1 MTPLNTQSKAG
12 RNSSIK
18 HVLYSEILSV
28 TSAMRKNS
36 RWAAPT
42 LYMGAR
48 DTAALGSNLGLRISS
63 PAHANIKVS
72 ARGSREA
79 ELMGNFQELKRTVK
93 DISGKPS
100 NHLNWH
106 EFNFKVHVHADFDTV
121 DLPALLSPFF
131 SILRS
136 PLSTGPITSAA
147 LSALHGFFSCGLIN
161 PNSRSLDQA
170 LAELSS
176 TVSHCKFETSDTSGD
191 EVVLLKILTVIQD
204 SLCGSVGS
212 SLGDVE
218 VCEMLETVLTTCC
231 QMRLSELLRRSAENT
246 MHSVVRTVFA
256 RLHALDPVEE
266 EAKLTAAND
275 EVAEGEIKMIVATQD
290 APAAEE
296 PVAEKPKEEGAEKEQ
311 QEAESESKEPP
322 AVLEIGADQAKPTST
337 TSFTTRPAF
346 GLPSILE
353 LLRVLIN
360 VLDPNDQ
367 QHTDSTRLVALGV
380 LNTAFEEAGTVIANF
395 PSLKALVV
403 DPGCKF
409 LFQLARS
416 ENMTILQS
424 ALRTISTILVT
435 TQKHLKLQQELFL
448 AFTID
453 RLAVLPG
460 QNERPSKRGQFSS
473 PRPGTPATPDVS
485 EGRSDSEKVH
495 TPTSKV
501 HAPPARGEM
510 RDLILETL
518 NHISDQPS
526 FMVDLYTNYD
536 CDINCENLF
545 ERLVD
550 FLTNSIQSSN
560 ASVPDLQQRNTQILC
575 LELLLSFVHNMAAR
589 AEGAAEE
596 WPNGFPSPES
606 LLQAKSQKQIIL
618 TGANLF
624 NNKPKNGL
632 AFLEENRIIYNDL
645 SEDVSKAKS
654 LAFFLKGCTRLD
666 KRLLG
671 DFISK
676 PDNIEILK
684 AFIGLFDF
692 RNKDVADAMRE
703 LLESFRLPGEAQ
715 QISRITET
723 FASTYFASGPAEIKS
738 EDAVYVLTYSI
749 ILLNTDLH
757 NPQIRKRMTIEDY
770 QRNLRGVN
778 DGSDFSPEFLQNI
791 YDSIRKREI
800 VMPEEHTGQLGF
812 EYAWK
817 ELLARSRNAG
827 EFMISNTQLF
837 DVQMFKSVWK
847 SVISAIAH
855 AFITFDD
862 DYIIQKAITGFRQCA
877 TLAGHFRLP
886 DVFDYVVVS
895 LSQATS
901 LLSDSL
907 PANVPNYPIVEV
919 EGQSITVSNLS
930 VDFGTNFKGQL
941 AAVVLFNIVNGNGNA
956 LREGWTQIFEMFQNL
971 FLHSLLPTRMLQM
984 EDFLGGVTMIPLR
997 GSQPPRSQ
1005 PRSEGGLLSA
1015 LSSYLMTPY
1024 SASSETLVPEATESD
1039 VENTLCTIDCIASCR
1054 LEELY
1059 SQITQLDPEAMVA
1072 AIRALEALAHERTV
1086 AKLKLQPDDTS
1097 PGPDN
1102 REYQLPYDPASVFLL
1117 ETMVSISCQSPQY
1130 IEDLWPVVFEHLSA
1144 LLSTPTQYS
1153 ILLIERTVVSLLRLC
1168 RILAQKS
1175 SLRDQIYISFD
1186 LLAGLPAVVSNA
1198 VGEQVVSGVSLIV
1211 QQHRAIIR
1219 SQTEWNVVFAMIRTT
1234 LPHPEAARL
1243 SFDLTTNLTSPEA
1256 DSVVSL
1262 DNFPGLV
1269 TILDDFAAVAGFTT
1283 ERHQQRG
1290 RRVEPLT
1297 SANSLI
1303 IERGKQAVD
1312 ILARLHRDSLVPLLQ
1327 SSQIDHNQGTWRQY
1341 TLPLLMSLSRQST
1354 SAAREVRHAAIG
1366 HLQRILLG
1374 PHLLLD
1380 ENDQSQVED
1389 VFNRVVFP
1397 LLDELLKPQTYQR
1410 DPLGIPE
1417 TRLRACALLCKVFM
1431 HLEVREN
1438 VKTDFRV
1445 LWIQILDL
1453 LDRLMNIDRG
1463 DQLYEAVPESLKNVI
1478 LVMNATGILVPPPID
1493 GDDARDDRQRTL
1505 WSATHER
1512 MERFLPGFLND
1523 IIVPQPPPSSTTAVP
1538 NV

>member
-1 MTPLNTQSKAG
+1 MTSSNTHSRIG
-12 RNSSIK
+12 RNASIK

-42 LYMGAR
+42 LYMGAK
-48 DTAALGSNLGLRISS
+48 DPAALGSNLGLRISS
-63 PAHANIKVS
+63 PAHANIRVS

-79 ELMGNFQELKRTVK
+79 ELMVNFQELKRTVK
-93 DISGKPS
+93 GISD
-100 NHLNWH
+100 
-106 EFNFKVHVHADFDTV
+106 FNAV
-121 DLPALLSPFF
+121 DLPVLLNPFF
-131 SILRS
+131 AILRS

-147 LSALHGFFSCGLIN
+147 LSALHSFFSCGLIN
-161 PNSRSLDQA
+161 PNCRSLDQA

-191 EVVLLKILTVIQD
+191 EVVLLKILTVIHD

-212 SLGDVE
+212 NLGDVE

-256 RLHALDPVEE
+256 RLHVLDPEEE
-266 EAKLTAAND
+266 EAKLAVSSD
-275 EVAEGEIKMIVATQD
+275 ETAEGEIRMTVTTQD
-290 APAAEE
+290 ASVTEE
-296 PVAEKPKEEGAEKEQ
+296 STVEKPKEEGTDSAQVAAVPET
-311 QEAESESKEPP
+311 KEP
-322 AVLEIGADQAKPTST
+322 ALSHDTEADQPEPTSAI
-337 TSFTTRPAF
+337 SFTTRPAF

-367 QHTDSTRLVALGV
+367 QHTDSTRLVSLGV
-380 LNTAFEEAGTVIANF
+380 LNTAFEEAGAVIADF
-395 PSLKALVV
+395 PSLKALIV
-403 DPGCKF
+403 DSGCKF

-424 ALRTISTILVT
+424 TLRTISTILVT
-435 TQKHLKLQQELFL
+435 TRKHLKLQQELFL

-453 RLAVLPG
+453 RLAMPVPG
-460 QNERPSKRGQFSS
+460 QNGKPGKRGQFSS
-473 PRPGTPATPDVS
+473 PRPGTPATPDVG
-485 EGRSDSEKVH
+485 EGKSDSEKLH
-495 TPTSKV
+495 SPASKV
-501 HAPPARGEM
+501 HATPARGEM

-518 NHISDQPS
+518 NNVADQPS

-550 FLTNSIQSSN
+550 FLTNSIQSSDLN
-560 ASVPDLQQRNTQILC
+560 VPDLQHRNTQILC

-589 AEGAAEE
+589 AEGSTEE
-596 WPNGFPSPES
+596 WPSDFPSPES

-645 SEDVSKAKS
+645 SEEVSKAKS
-654 LAFFLKGCTRLD
+654 LATFLKGCTRLD

-671 DFISK
+671 DYISK
-676 PDNIEILK
+676 PDNIELLK

-703 LLESFRLPGEAQ
+703 LLESFRLPGESQ
-715 QISRITET
+715 QISRITEI
-723 FASTYFASGPAEIKS
+723 FAACYFASEPAEIKS
-738 EDAVYVLTYSI
+738 EDAVYVLAFSVI
-749 ILLNTDLH
+749 MLNTDLH
-757 NPQIRKRMTIEDY
+757 NPQVRKRMTIEDY
-770 QRNLRGVN
+770 QKNLRGVN
-778 DGSDFSPEFLQNI
+778 HGSDFTPEFLQNI

-817 ELLARSRNAG
+817 ELLARTRNAG
-827 EFMISNTQLF
+827 DFMISNTRSF
-837 DVQMFKSVWK
+837 DIEMFKSVWK

-907 PANVPNYPIVEV
+907 PANVPNYPVVDI

-1024 SASSETLVPEATESD
+1024 GASSETLVPDATESD

-1086 AKLKLQPDDTS
+1086 AKLKFQSDDTS

-1117 ETMVSISCQSPQY
+1117 ETMVSISCQSTQY
-1130 IEDLWPVVFEHLSA
+1130 IEDLWPIVFEHLSA

-1153 ILLIERTVVSLLRLC
+1153 ILLIERAVVSLLRLC

-1211 QQHRAIIR
+1211 QQHRDIIR

-1243 SFDLTTNLTSPEA
+1243 SFDLTTSLTSPAPGTES
-1256 DSVVSL
+1256 SVTL

-1269 TILDDFAAVAGFTT
+1269 TILDDFAAVAGFST

-1297 SANSLI
+1297 SANSPI

-1312 ILARLHRDSLVPLLQ
+1312 ILARLHRENLVPLLQ
-1327 SSQIDHNQGTWRQY
+1327 SSQIEHNQGTWRQY

-1354 SAAREVRHAAIG
+1354 SAAREVRHAAVG

-1397 LLDELLKPQTYQR
+1397 LLDELLKPQTYHR
-1410 DPLGIPE
+1410 DPLGVPE

-1438 VKTDFRV
+1438 VKTDFRI

-1478 LVMNATGILVPPPID
+1478 LVMNATGILVPPPTG
-1493 GDDARDDRQRTL
+1493 GDDTREDRQRTL

-1523 IIVPQPPPSSTTAVP
+1523 IIGPQPLPPPTPATPATPVA
-1538 NV
+1538 

>member
-1 MTPLNTQSKAG
+1 MTPSDSPSKDR
-12 RNSSIK
+12 RNASIK

-36 RWAAPT
+36 RWASST
-42 LYMGAR
+42 LYMNAK
-48 DTAALGSNLGLRISS
+48 DTSALGTNLGLRISS
-63 PAHANIKVS
+63 PAHAVRVS

-79 ELMGNFQELKRTVK
+79 ELMGNFQELKRVVK
-93 DISGKPS
+93 NIS
-100 NHLNWH
+100 
-106 EFNFKVHVHADFDTV
+106 DFDNA
-121 DLPALLSPFF
+121 DLPVLLNPFF
-131 SILRS
+131 AILRS

-147 LSALHGFFSCGLIN
+147 LSALHSFFSCGLIN
-161 PNSRSLDQA
+161 PNSQHLDHA

-176 TVSHCKFETSDTSGD
+176 TVSHCKFETSDSSGD

-204 SLCGSVGS
+204 CLCGSVGAG
-212 SLGDVE
+212 LGDVE

-231 QMRLSELLRRSAENT
+231 QMRLSELLRRSAENS
-246 MHSVVRTVFA
+246 MHSLVRTVFSK
-256 RLHALDPVEE
+256 LHALDPVAE
-266 EAKLTAAND
+266 EAKLAAADD
-275 EVAEGEIKMIVATQD
+275 EVVEGEIKMTVPTQD
-290 APAAEE
+290 TLVDVEPEE
-296 PVAEKPKEEGAEKEQ
+296 QGQEKPKEEGEEEKIAVET
-311 QEAESESKEPP
+311 EP
-322 AVLEIGADQAKPTST
+322 ERTIERDIDQTQPLST
-337 TSFTTRPAF
+337 TSFTNRPAY

-353 LLRVLIN
+353 LLRVIIN

-367 QHTDSTRLVALGV
+367 QHTDSTRLVALGI
-380 LNTAFEEAGTVIANF
+380 LNTAFEEAGTAIAEF
-395 PSLKALVV
+395 PSLKVLVV
-403 DPGCKF
+403 DTGCRF

-416 ENMTILQS
+416 ENMSILQS
-424 ALRTISTILVT
+424 TLRTISTIIVT
-435 TQKHLKLQQELFL
+435 TRKHLKLQQELFL

-453 RLAVLPG
+453 RLAIPLVG
-460 QNERPSKRGQFSS
+460 QNGRGKKSQFSS
-473 PRPGTPATPDVS
+473 PRPGTPSGTPNPDD
-485 EGRSDSEKVH
+485 GKSDGEKVH
-495 TPTSKV
+495 APTSKV

-518 NHISDQPS
+518 NHMADQPS

-536 CDINCENLF
+536 CDVNCENLF

-550 FLTNSIQSSN
+550 FLTNSVQSSN
-560 ASVPDLQQRNTQILC
+560 PNIPDLQQRNTQILC
-575 LELLLSFVHNMAAR
+575 LELLLSFIQDMATR
-589 AEGAAEE
+589 AEGVSEE
-596 WPNGFPSPES
+596 WPSSFPLPES
-606 LLQAKSQKQIIL
+606 LLQAKSQKQLIL
-618 TGANLF
+618 SGVAMF
-624 NNKPKNGL
+624 NNKPKSGL
-632 AFLEENRIIYNDL
+632 AFLEENGIVYNDL
-645 SEDVSKAKS
+645 SEEVSKAKS
-654 LAFFLKGCTRLD
+654 LASFLKGCTRLD

-671 DFISK
+671 DYISK

-684 AFIGLFDF
+684 AFIGLSDF
-692 RNKDVADAMRE
+692 KNKDIADAMRE

-715 QISRITET
+715 QIARITET
-723 FASTYFASGPAEIKS
+723 FASIYFASGPAEIKS
-738 EDAVYVLTYSI
+738 EDAVYVLAYSV

-757 NPQIRKRMTIEDY
+757 NPQIRKRMSIEDY
-770 QRNLRGVN
+770 QKNLRGVN

-791 YDSIRKREI
+791 YDSIRRREI

-827 EFMISNTQLF
+827 DFMICNTQLF

-847 SVISAIAH
+847 SVISAVAH

-862 DYIIQKAITGFRQCA
+862 DYITQKAITGFRQCA
-877 TLAGHFRLP
+877 TLAGRFLLP

-907 PANVPNYPIVEV
+907 PGNVPNYPVVDV

-930 VDFGTNFKGQL
+930 VKFGTNFKGQL

-997 GSQPPRSQ
+997 GSQPPRPQ
-1005 PRSEGGLLSA
+1005 PRSDGGLLSA

-1024 SASSETLVPEATESD
+1024 STSSETLVPDATDSD

-1059 SQITQLDPEAMVA
+1059 SQITQLNPEAMVA

-1086 AKLKLQPDDTS
+1086 AKLKLQSDDSS

-1102 REYQLPYDPASVFLL
+1102 RDYQLPYDPASVFLL
-1117 ETMVSISCQSPQY
+1117 ETMVSIACQSPQY
-1130 IEDLWPVVFEHLSA
+1130 IDDLWPIVFEHLSA
-1144 LLSTPTQYS
+1144 LFSTPTQYS
-1153 ILLIERTVVSLLRLC
+1153 VLLIERAVVSLLRLC

-1186 LLAGLPAVVSNA
+1186 LLAGLPAVVSHS

-1211 QQHRAIIR
+1211 QQHRHIIR

-1243 SFDLTTNLTSPEA
+1243 SFDLATALASEGP
-1256 DSVVSL
+1256 DQLVSL

-1269 TILDDFAAVAGFTT
+1269 TILDDFATAAGFAT
-1283 ERHQQRG
+1283 ERRQQRG

-1297 SANSLI
+1297 SANSPI
-1303 IERGKQAVD
+1303 VERGKKAVD
-1312 ILARLHRDSLVPLLQ
+1312 ILAHLHRENLVPLLQ
-1327 SSQIDHNQGTWRQY
+1327 ASQVDHSHGTWRQY

-1354 SAAREVRHAAIG
+1354 SAAREIRHAAIG

-1374 PHLLLD
+1374 PNLLLD
-1380 ENDQSQVED
+1380 ENDQNQVED
-1389 VFNRVVFP
+1389 VFNRVIFP

-1431 HLEVREN
+1431 HLEVREQ

-1478 LVMNATGILVPPPID
+1478 LVMNATGILVPPPE
-1493 GDDARDDRQRTL
+1493 DREADTREDQQRTL

-1512 MERFLPGFLND
+1512 IERFLPRFLND
-1523 IIVPQPPPSSTTAVP
+1523 VIVPPPSQPVSIPATP
-1538 NV
+1538 IS